1 MNNQHLG
8 KGVPPEAGLLLR
20 VALLDDLAAPGGH
33 GAVQQA
39 LADALRVRGR
49 QLRDV
54 VHGIKGHDLNALA
67 IALKPHVTLKE
78 SDRNVGKGIAA

>member
-1 MNNQHLG
+1 MSNQHLG
-8 KGVPPEAGLLLR
+8 KSVPSKAGLLLR

-33 GAVQQA
+33 SAVQQA

-54 VHGIKGHDLNALA
+54 VQSVESQDLNTL
-67 IALKPHVTLKE
+67 PVTLKLHITLKSRQE
-78 SDRNVGKGIAA
+78 SQLSHR